1 MSVLKWRNGNTWKNI
16 VDLIF
21 PIGTMFLSQANTSP
35 AGFVG
40 GTWAEFNENR
50 FLIPNKAT
58 GTGGSWT
65 ISVNQM
71 PVHQHCVNDTPM
83 KGRAHLNTDTTWNS
97 NPGGAAH
104 MISAS
109 AGGSYKIVGIK
120 SGQWYLSDDFN
131 VGKAGGGKIITRLID
146 SVIAGVGLLK
156 NQVIAYG

>member
-50 FLIPNKAT
+50 FLLPNKNTA
-58 GTGGSWT
+58 TGGSWSIT
-65 ISVNQM
+65 VNNLPAHNHSTSNSAYRFLTQQDAASWEWLATSSSSSGSSWEVRYKAPTLNGSSVI
-71 PVHQHCVNDTPM
+71 HTED
-83 KGRAHLNTDTTWNS
+83 NTANT
-97 NPGGAAH
+97 GGC
-104 MISAS
+104 
-109 AGGSYKIVGIK
+109 KIM
-120 SGQWYLSDDFN
+120 L
-131 VGKAGGGKIITRLID
+131 RLID
-146 SVIAGVGLLK
+146 SVIVGVGLLK